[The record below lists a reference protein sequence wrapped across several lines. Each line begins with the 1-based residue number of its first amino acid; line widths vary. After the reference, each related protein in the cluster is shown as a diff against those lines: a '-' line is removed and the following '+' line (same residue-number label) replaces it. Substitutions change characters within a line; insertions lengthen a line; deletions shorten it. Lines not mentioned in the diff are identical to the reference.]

1 MSQENVEIVRAMLAA
16 YRRSDEATV
25 RQLAAPDIVI
35 STRPDQPDPS
45 ERHGAEAVWE
55 AGAEWVDAWDEHIY
69 EETRLWDSGDFVFVC
84 VRESGRGRTSGV
96 PMESESTFV
105 FTVRRGKVAR
115 MQIFASEHQAL
126 QAVGLEE

>member
-1 MSQENVEIVRAMLAA
+1 VSQENVEIVRAMLAA
-16 YRRSDEATV
+16 YRRSDEAAV

-45 ERHGAEAVWE
+45 DRRGAEGVWQ

-84 VRESGRGRTSGV
+84 VRESGRGRTSRV
-96 PMESESTFV
+96 PMEAESIFV
-105 FTVRRGKVAR
+105 FTVRHKKVAR
-115 MQIFASEHQAL
+115 MQIFASEHEAL
-126 QAVGLEE
+126 KAVGLEE